1 MRLVI
6 MLEPCDEGG
15 FPAWV
20 PTLPGCHTE
29 GDTEEEAI
37 AHGGEAIHLYLS
49 PEER

>member
-1 MRLVI
+1 

-15 FPAWV
+15 FHAWV

-37 AHGGEAIHLYLS
+37 AHIREAIHLYLS